1 MHRVNNCIGHFN
13 YRFFVLFILYL
24 SLGAGYAARSAWA
37 RMSMA
42 ETSGPDIGWLI
53 LVFALS
59 ASASFAL
66 AILFGWHCYLICT
79 AQARRTAVDPSLH

>member
-1 MHRVNNCIGHFN
+1 M
-13 YRFFVLFILYL
+13 YL
-24 SLGAGYAARSAWA
+24 SVGAGYAARSAWA

-42 ETSGPDIGWLI
+42 ETSMRDMGWLI

-66 AILFGWHCYLICT
+66 AVLFSWHGYLICT
-79 AQARRTAVDPSLH
+79 AQARPLAGFGGVR